1 MIFTSNAKANLS
13 YFYNYHQENI
23 KKLHFYP
30 KTSLQNHKI
39 NKIATSKRQT
49 IQFLIIFR

>member
-23 KKLHFYP
+23 KKLHFFS
-30 KTSLQNHKI
+30 KTPIPNQKI
-39 NKIATSKRQT
+39 SKITTLKS
-49 IQFLIIFR
+49 